1 MILIL
6 FKFFAC
12 PSPLYLDL
20 CDRRQ
25 VDIIVITSIM
35 CIHRHI
41 VCYGEFS
48 IMGHKIWS
56 SFDRSVVWWRR
67 RELYLDCK
75 PLINIALMGL
85 ENCFCYI
92 VCYFNLHP
100 VKLFSS
106 LINSTSHRALVSL
119 IPKDSTLLL
128 IIDFEVNY

>member
-1 MILIL
+1 MDLLKRFGFVMILIL

-56 SFDRSVVWWRR
+56 SFDRSLVWWRR

-75 PLINIALMGL
+75 LLINIALMGL
-85 ENCFCYI
+85 GNCFCHI
-92 VCYFNLHP
+92 LCYL
-100 VKLFSS
+100 KYS
-106 LINSTSHRALVSL
+106 IL
-119 IPKDSTLLL
+119 IPRVEMYTPFMAHQKNSCK
-128 IIDFEVNY
+128 